1 MDSSDGFF
9 SEEELDALV
18 TRFRNT
24 VEQDAN
30 EYFEADELEAI
41 ADALLKRDDIVLAT
55 KSVEKRYIPSGIPA
69 NKSENPVLRIASIP
83 NK

>member
-18 TRFRNT
+18 KRFRNA
-24 VEQDAN
+24 VEHDAN

-41 ADALLKRDDIVLAT
+41 ADALLKRDDIVLA
-55 KSVEKRYIPSGIPA
+55 KSAIDYGYAMYPDNEDFQILDIHYH
-69 NKSENPVLRIASIP
+69 VLDNR
-83 NK
+83 